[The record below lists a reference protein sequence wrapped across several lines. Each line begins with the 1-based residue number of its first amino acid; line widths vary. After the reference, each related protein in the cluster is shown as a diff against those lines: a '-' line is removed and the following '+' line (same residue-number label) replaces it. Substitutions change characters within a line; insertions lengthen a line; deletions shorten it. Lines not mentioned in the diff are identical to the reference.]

1 MRIDR
6 RNDLDLR
13 LIEAFAAVIEQGTT
27 TAAAEH
33 LGLSQSAVWNAI
45 RTFEAQLDVTLFERK
60 GRRLEPTQY
69 GLLVYQDLRPLRGVL
84 DSLAGRLKS
93 LKHQRRGKLSVV
105 ATAPIGH
112 VILPAALNRLLSQH
126 TEIEVEIEIRPPHQV
141 DRAVQSGLADIGLR
155 MGPIQNEG
163 LHTRILGH
171 AELVTVMPRDHLL
184 TSRTVVG
191 PSDLNK
197 DRLIS
202 SGPTLAPLVEGAF
215 ALQGMHY
222 EPSLH
227 CDQAQ
232 SACALVNAGL
242 GVSVVDPYSAS
253 LFSNSALVT
262 RKFSPQTRVAVV
274 AMSPPDSGLDEP
286 TAKLI
291 ASLMAVTAALAPA
304 GWG

>member
-13 LIEAFAAVIEQGTT
+13 LVEAFSAVIEQGTT

-45 RTFEAQLDVTLFERK
+45 RTFEAQLDVALFERK

-69 GLLVYQDLRPLRGVL
+69 GLLVYQDIRPLRGVM
-84 DSLAGRLKS
+84 DNLARRLKS
-93 LKHQRRGKLSVV
+93 LKHQQRGKLSVV
-105 ATAPIGH
+105 ATAPTGH
-112 VILPAALNRLLSQH
+112 VILPAALNQLLGKCPDV
-126 TEIEVEIEIRPPHQV
+126 EVEIEIRTPHQV
-141 DRAVQSGLADIGLR
+141 IQTIRSGMADIGLG
-155 MGPIQNEG
+155 MGHIQNEG
-163 LHTRILGH
+163 LNTRILGH

-191 PSDLNK
+191 PADLKK

-215 ALQGMHY
+215 ALQGMRY

-274 AMSPPDSGLDEP
+274 AMLPPDNGLDEM